1 MLRRD
6 KVGEADM
13 AKRNSGSVRRRKSSE
28 HRKQWR
34 AIVEAWKQ
42 GDLEWQGAW
51 GPSPNQLGCLCP
63 RSILVELGLA
73 ASAAA

>member
-1 MLRRD
+1 
-6 KVGEADM
+6 M

-28 HRKQWR
+28 QRKQWR

-42 GDLEWQGAW
+42 GDLEWQSAW
-51 GPSPNQLGCLCP
+51 GPSPSQSGCLCP
-63 RSILVELGLA
+63 RAILVELGLS

>member
-1 MLRRD
+1 
-6 KVGEADM
+6 M

-28 HRKQWR
+28 QRTQWR
-34 AIVEAWKQ
+34 AIVQAWKQ

-51 GPSPNQLGCLCP
+51 GPSPGQPGCLCP

-73 ASAAA
+73 VPVAA

>member
-1 MLRRD
+1 
-6 KVGEADM
+6 M

-28 HRKQWR
+28 QRKQWR
-34 AIVEAWKQ
+34 AIVQAWKQ

-51 GPSPNQLGCLCP
+51 GPSPGQPGCLCP

-73 ASAAA
+73 VPVAA

>member
-1 MLRRD
+1 
-6 KVGEADM
+6 M

-28 HRKQWR
+28 QRKQWR

-51 GPSPNQLGCLCP
+51 GPPPSQLGCLCP
-63 RSILVELGLA
+63 RSILVDLGLV